1 MKWTTCAAAVWL
13 NKSLSIGAPAGR
25 SGWETE
31 IAGSTAAWL
40 VRYSGWF
47 ILSVLLTTGLFVLPI
62 FLMAPTEQASQDPGG
77 PVFELQEKVQTR
89 FPPRIHGTGFIV
101 EARATPEDPAGDILR
116 QAPLWELYQ
125 NEERLR
131 GSSLGEFLYDGYDAD
146 NQRQIIG
153 VFTIADAV
161 NTLLALDPRTD
172 ATLATASDD
181 LVKQAVHRLFASDSG
196 RIFRDALSRDAEFD
210 ARVVDGQEFDYWRAS
225 ALSSFVAS
233 DNQMLGGG
241 ASTLNLANDEVT
253 LGKERYNR
261 QVQELLRGDQANYGL
276 WGLAIDANLEARE
289 QGGIALPFV
298 AATVVL
304 VLVVVGMALRSMQ
317 SAGLALVGLLM
328 LFVWL
333 KGGSNLVGLNSS
345 LTLDLIVPIAMISL
359 GVDFFIHAMARY
371 REERL
376 RTPSPPLALQ
386 NGAARVLGALT
397 LAMLSDGI
405 AFLANVTS
413 GIETIIGF
421 GIAAGIAVFASYIV
435 MGMFLPLV
443 AMRWDQRAAR
453 QVRGSTV
460 TGDHVE
466 PPKAPPGTYGLV
478 VAVMALV
485 RFRWLVLA
493 AAGAVTVA
501 STYLAFQLEPRLD
514 VKEFFAPDSD
524 LVTGLDKLDQHAG
537 PALSGEPAVIYIQG
551 DLTGQETLSAIA
563 DLLDRMGENPYLGQS
578 ADGGVSLYRRTLLTV
593 LGRASGG
600 QYARTLIE
608 AETGV
613 SITDDNGDGIP
624 DTREQVLA
632 AYDYIVEHGVPL
644 RRGTLVYDPVQARET
659 LFHQSKSGGPDNAN
673 EQATIIIFGVLG
685 TREQA
690 KVAPSLQALEAD
702 LETLRKLPSISF
714 AGVTG
719 SPFTRHSTLKAST
732 SALNTSL
739 PVAVAACL
747 VLLLI
752 WMRSVRYAVVTIL
765 PIGLVVSWLYGFMYL
780 AGFHLNFVTATIAAV
795 SIGVGIDY
803 SIHVTQ
809 RFRQELAELGN
820 PEDALRATTR
830 GAGAALAGSAAS
842 SVIGFGVLAF
852 APLPLFSAYG
862 IITAAMIAMAAGA
875 ALIVLPPLLYM
886 ASGNHWKPG
895 RTADHF

>member
-1 MKWTTCAAAVWL
+1 M
-13 NKSLSIGAPAGR
+13 NKSSSIGAPAGR
-25 SGWETE
+25 GGWEAE
-31 IAGSTAAWL
+31 IAGRTAAWL

-47 ILSVLLTTGLFVLPI
+47 ILSVLLTTGLLVLPI

-101 EARATPEDPAGDILR
+101 EAKATPEDPAGDILR

-131 GSSLGEFLYDGYDAD
+131 DSSLGEFLYDGYDAD

-196 RIFRDALSRDAEFD
+196 RIFRDALSRDAEFET
-210 ARVVDGQEFDYWRAS
+210 RVVDGQEFDYWRAS

-289 QGGIALPFV
+289 QGRIALPFV
-298 AATVVL
+298 IATVVL
-304 VLVVVGMALRSMQ
+304 VLVVVGIALRSMH

-328 LFVWL
+328 IFVWL

-453 QVRGSTV
+453 QVRGGSV
-460 TGDHVE
+460 AGGQIE
-466 PPKAPPGTYGLV
+466 PPKAPLGTYGLV
-478 VAVMALV
+478 IAVMALV

-524 LVTGLDKLDQHAG
+524 LVTGLDKLDEHAG

-563 DLLDRMGENPYLGQS
+563 DLLDRMGDNPYLGQS
-578 ADGGVSLYRRTLLTV
+578 EDGGVSLYRRTLLTV
-593 LGRASGG
+593 LGRAAGS

-608 AETGV
+608 VETGV

-644 RRGTLVYDPVQARET
+644 RRGTLVYDPVQVRET
-659 LFHQSKSGGPDNAN
+659 LFHQSNSSSASSGAGPGQTN

-690 KVAPSLQALEAD
+690 KVAPAIESLEAD
-702 LETLRKLPSISF
+702 LEPLRSLPSISF

-752 WMRSVRYAVVTIL
+752 WMRSFRYAVVTIL

-795 SIGVGIDY
+795 SIGVGVDY

-830 GAGAALAGSAAS
+830 GAGTALAGSAAS

-875 ALIVLPPLLYM
+875 ALIVLPPLLFLV
-886 ASGNHWKPG
+886 SGNQWKPG
-895 RTADHF
+895 RTASHL

>member
-1 MKWTTCAAAVWL
+1 M
-13 NKSLSIGAPAGR
+13 
-25 SGWETE
+25 
-31 IAGSTAAWL
+31 
-40 VRYSGWF
+40 
-47 ILSVLLTTGLFVLPI
+47 VLLATGLLVLPI

-77 PVFELQEKVQTR
+77 PVFDLQEKVQTR
-89 FPPRIHGTGFIV
+89 FPPRIHGAGFIV
-101 EARATPEDPAGDILR
+101 EDREGDILR

-131 GSSLGEFLYDGYDAD
+131 DSGLGEFLYDGYDAD

-181 LVKQAVHRLFASDSG
+181 QVKQAIHRLFASGTG
-196 RIFRDALSRDAEFD
+196 RLFRDSLSRDAGFET
-210 ARVVDGQEFDYWRAS
+210 RLVDGQEVNYWRAA
-225 ALSSFVAS
+225 ALSSYVAS

-241 ASTLNLANDEVT
+241 PSILNMANDESA
-253 LGKERYNR
+253 LRKERYNR
-261 QVQELLRGDQANYGL
+261 QVQELLRGDQANYRM
-276 WGLAIDANLEARE
+276 WGLAIDVNLEARE
-289 QGGIALPFV
+289 QGRTALPFV
-298 AATVVL
+298 VATVVL
-304 VLVVVGMALRSMQ
+304 VLVVVGITLRSLP

-333 KGGSNLVGLNSS
+333 KGGSNLVGLKSS

-376 RTPSPPLALQ
+376 RTPSAPLALQ
-386 NGAARVLGALT
+386 NGTARVLGALT

-435 MGMFLPLV
+435 MGIFLPLV
-443 AMRWDQRAAR
+443 TMRWDQRAAS
-453 QVRGSTV
+453 QVRV
-460 TGDHVE
+460 IAAAGDLME
-466 PPKAPPGTYGLV
+466 PSRAPPGADGLG
-478 VAVMALV
+478 VAVMVLV
-485 RFRWLVLA
+485 RFRWVVLA
-493 AAGAVTVA
+493 AAGGVTVV

-514 VKEFFAPDSD
+514 VKEFFASDSD
-524 LVTGLDKLDQHAG
+524 LVAGLDKLDEHVA
-537 PALSGEPAVIYIQG
+537 PALSGEPAIIYIQG
-551 DLTGQETLSAIA
+551 DLASEEALSGIG
-563 DLLDRMGENPYLGQS
+563 DLLDRMGDNPNLGHNS
-578 ADGGVSLYRRTLLTV
+578 NTEDPGDGGVSLYRLSLLTV
-593 LGRASGG
+593 LERAIGSR
-600 QYARTLIE
+600 YARSRIE
-608 AETGV
+608 DETGV
-613 SITDDNGDGIP
+613 AVIDDDGNGIP
-624 DTREQVLA
+624 DTHEQILTT
-632 AYDYIVEHGVPL
+632 YDYIVEHGVPL
-644 RRGTLVYDPVQARET
+644 RRGTLVYDPIQVRET
-659 LFHQSKSGGPDNAN
+659 LFHYPDTNSGQTN

-690 KVAPSLQALEAD
+690 KVAPALQSLEMD
-702 LETLRKLPSISF
+702 LEPLRALPSISF

-747 VLLLI
+747 LLLLV
-752 WMRSVRYAVVTIL
+752 WMRSARYALVTIL
-765 PIGLVVSWLYGFMYL
+765 PIGLVVSWLYAFMYL

-809 RFRQELAELGN
+809 RFRQELQGLGN
-820 PEDALRATTR
+820 ADDALGATAR

-842 SVIGFGVLAF
+842 SVIGFSVLAF

-875 ALIVLPPLLYM
+875 ALIVLPPLLYLV
-886 ASGNHWKPG
+886 SGKRG
-895 RTADHF
+895 DHPEQG